1 MAGLYFLVSRLF
13 MATLPGKYMTVCV
26 LFTGSAG
33 RGVAEPGRS
42 DPGRSANPEDPM
54 SQLAV
59 EMLALFGQM
68 ERTFAI
74 ERPAMR
80 VPLLLLR
87 VKGSAGPASLIQQ
100 ISPRPCAFAARRI
113 SPSPKSVHRRAS
125 PAQPLPSPAAPA
137 TGDTDPLGFPD
148 LRWLRSLFCGF
159 CRSVGAPISLSI
171 ESWSGSLG
179 FPNASRAR

>member
-1 MAGLYFLVSRLF
+1 

-42 DPGRSANPEDPM
+42 DPGRF
-54 SQLAV
+54 SQSGGSHVATGSRDAR
-59 EMLALFGQM
+59 ALRPNG
-68 ERTFAI
+68 RAFAI
-74 ERPAMR
+74 ERSAMR

-87 VKGSAGPASLIQQ
+87 VKGSAGPASVIQQ
-100 ISPRPCAFAARRI
+100 ISPTPCAFATRRI
-113 SPSPKSVHRRAS
+113 SPSPKSAHPRAS

-159 CRSVGAPISLSI
+159 CHLVGASISLSI
-171 ESWSGSLG
+171 ERGCRFLRVSECKSFAVINW
-179 FPNASRAR
+179 